1 MSYTN
6 NSSINTKFC
15 SHCKMTGKTHAEYTS
30 HYVRKTR
37 DQTSK
42 ITCPDLLT
50 RICVNCPS
58 SNHTWD
64 RCPLTKNSS
73 FKYPYKVLREEPV
86 STVNT
91 PVNKPSPPVKK
102 PAFNNRFGCLD
113 EEDVPQLN
121 FDPRQLNFDP
131 SQLDN
136 LTPEDQK
143 LCIGEEIYAKVALKN
158 RARAGLITGMLLE
171 FDIQEVVA
179 IFNTPERFDSIVQEA
194 NWVLDVAV

>member
-1 MSYTN
+1 MSYTT
-6 NSSINTKFC
+6 NTKFC

-73 FKYPYKVLREEPV
+73 FKYPYKVMREEPV

-113 EEDVPQLN
+113 VEDVPQ
-121 FDPRQLNFDP
+121 FDPR
-131 SQLDN
+131 QLDN

-143 LCIGEEIYAKVALKN
+143 LCIGEEIYAKVAVKN

-179 IFNTPERFDSIVQEA
+179 IFNTPERFESIVQEA
-194 NWVLDVAV
+194 NGILDVAV

>member
-1 MSYTN
+1 MSYST
-6 NSSINTKFC
+6 NTKFC

-86 STVNT
+86 NTPVNTSVNKPSVKKPAFNT
-91 PVNKPSPPVKK
+91 PVNKPSVKK

-113 EEDVPQLN
+113 EEDAPQ
-121 FDPRQLNFDP
+121 FDPRH
-131 SQLDN
+131 LDG

-143 LCIGEEIYAKVALKN
+143 LCIGEEIYAKVAVNN

-179 IFNTPERFDSIVQEA
+179 IFNTPERFDSSVQEA